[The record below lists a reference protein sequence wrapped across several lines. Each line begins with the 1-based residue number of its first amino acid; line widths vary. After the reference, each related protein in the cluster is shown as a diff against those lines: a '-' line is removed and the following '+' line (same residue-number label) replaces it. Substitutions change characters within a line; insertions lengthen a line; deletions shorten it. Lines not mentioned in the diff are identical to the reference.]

1 MTNQNEYPPLR
12 FFQPPKN
19 CDLWPFYKG
28 QSYLSTF
35 TVSVIKKST
44 NFFKVLPTLQLL

>member
-12 FFQPPKN
+12 FFQPPKK
-19 CDLWPFYKG
+19 LRSLAFFKG